1 VSSGASCDCVDLET
15 GFDAESIL
23 GVVAKRG
30 YTRDTIRGGASDW
43 DVSRPFSSYF
53 RLLGSLIAHPVRFF
67 EVLPKIHDV
76 RAPALFL
83 VISGLPA
90 AILWLLFGGLYPAL
104 VALLAP
110 LPISFLLAWFYHL
123 GSAGGRYG
131 YLVTWR
137 IVAYPLGFS
146 LPLSALPVVRW
157 VAAAYAGV
165 VLVGVGLAVV
175 REIGAARAVLT
186 CAVVTGVLLF
196 AVYQVAAGLL

>member
-1 VSSGASCDCVDLET
+1 VTASTWRRVSIRRE
-15 GFDAESIL
+15 AEGIL
-23 GVVAKRG
+23 GGVAKRG

-67 EVLPKIHDV
+67 EVLPKIPDV

-83 VISGLPA
+83 VFSGLPA

-157 VAAAYAGV
+157 VAAAYSGV

-196 AVYQVAAGLL
+196 AVYQVAAGWL